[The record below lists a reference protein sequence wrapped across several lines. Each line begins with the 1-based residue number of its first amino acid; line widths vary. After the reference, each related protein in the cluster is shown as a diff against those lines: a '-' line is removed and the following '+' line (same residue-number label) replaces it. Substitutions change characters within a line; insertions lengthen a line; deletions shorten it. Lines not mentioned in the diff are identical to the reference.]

1 MTVFEGSL
9 YVGTINQT
17 DGAQVWRYDDGTTWT
32 QVNEDGF
39 GNVKWGQVYY

>member
-17 DGAQVWRYDDGTTWT
+17 DGAQVWRYDDGTTGPKSMKMGSET
-32 QVNEDGF
+32 
-39 GNVKWGQVYY
+39 